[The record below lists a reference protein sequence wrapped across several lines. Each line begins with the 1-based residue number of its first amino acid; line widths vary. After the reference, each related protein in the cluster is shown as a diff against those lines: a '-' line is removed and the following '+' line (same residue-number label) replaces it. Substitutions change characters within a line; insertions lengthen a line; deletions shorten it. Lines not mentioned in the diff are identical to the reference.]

1 MIDSLLY
8 ILTISLL
15 FLPLAIFGLYGIVLF
30 YFFKKN
36 KISQIR
42 RIPGYQPK
50 VTVLIPT
57 HNEENMIGKKIENL
71 LVLDY
76 PQEKTEIIFV
86 DDSTDTTPNIIE
98 NYMKKSPS
106 IHLIHFNER
115 KGYSPSMIAG
125 CGAATGEIIVFND
138 AGSLLDAS
146 AIRNIVR
153 NFEDPQVGG
162 VTGRPEILNKN
173 ENIGQSEDWYLML
186 SDFMRKGETNMDSTF
201 HFNGEAC
208 SVRRE
213 LIKGLSRCPA
223 TFDTAS
229 ALFVR
234 QKGFRTI
241 YDPSIKFYE
250 YAPNTHSDRIKQKV
264 IRATNMIQILLEFKG
279 MIFRPQF
286 GWFGSFILPMN
297 LMMLTIVPLLV
308 FAGMVAL
315 ITLTLVNLSLSIV
328 LWGIIGISIL
338 FSFLFTKHAVST
350 FIEFEYILLKAIYN
364 VIVKKETYDK
374 MDRAESTRRFD
385 NLNT

>member
-1 MIDSLLY
+1 MMFNFLY

-30 YFFKKN
+30 YFSKKN
-36 KISQIR
+36 KISR
-42 RIPGYQPK
+42 FNRILGYQPK
-50 VTVLIPT
+50 VSVLVPT

-76 PQEKTEIIFV
+76 PQEKIELVFV
-86 DDSTDTTPNIIE
+86 DDSTDSTPSIIE
-98 NYMKKSPS
+98 DYAKKSTS
-106 IHLIHFNER
+106 VHLIHFNER

-125 CGAATGEIIVFND
+125 CESANGEILVFND

-146 AIRNIVR
+146 AISNIVR
-153 NFEDPQVGG
+153 NFEDPKIGG
-162 VTGRPEILNKN
+162 VTGRPVILNKN

-186 SDFMRKGETNMDSTF
+186 SDFMRTGETNMDSTF

-208 SVRRE
+208 AVRKE
-213 LIKGLSRCPA
+213 LIIGLRSCPA

-229 ALFVR
+229 ALFIR
-234 QKGFRTI
+234 EKGFRTI

-250 YAPNTHSDRIKQKV
+250 YAPNTHSDRIKQKE

-279 MIFRPQF
+279 MIFRSQY

-297 LMMLTIVPLLV
+297 LIMLTFVPILV

-315 ITLTLVNLSLSIV
+315 IVLTIVDLSLSIV
-328 LWGIIGISIL
+328 LWSIIGISIL
-338 FSFLFTKHAVST
+338 FSFLFSKHAVST
-350 FIEFEYILLKAIYN
+350 FIEFEYILVKAIYN

-374 MDRAESTRRFD
+374 MDRAESTRRI
-385 NLNT
+385 